1 MKKLYKNFVG
11 FGIFSPHTVVTHFF
25 FLRVMKWTESHL
37 MGLIPI
43 ETSMN
48 GHQLESAQ
56 IKNTFH
62 WKKSAFHPSS
72 FPIWLLNGVQS
83 TWLQWRNE
91 PKILRYCSRIYWGS
105 AKKGLRNNNKE
116 KKVNKMS
123 STLLCIGH
131 PLHGKTLFR
140 IGFFHSFHSHID
152 PSFSFLFLCSLLG
165 LFERERENNM
175 FRSQCIPFS
184 LALYNPIHRSSCF
197 SFSCAML

>member
-1 MKKLYKNFVG
+1 MECSARDYNEEMNQR
-11 FGIFSPHTVVTHFF
+11 FSGTV
-25 FLRVMKWTESHL
+25 
-37 MGLIPI
+37 
-43 ETSMN
+43 
-48 GHQLESAQ
+48 LES
-56 IKNTFH
+56 IE
-62 WKKSAFHPSS
+62 
-72 FPIWLLNGVQS
+72 GVQK
-83 TWLQWRNE
+83 R
-91 PKILRYCSRIYWGS
+91 GS
-105 AKKGLRNNNKE
+105 GIIIR

-165 LFERERENNM
+165 LFKRERKNNM